1 MFRAPC
7 DKWESLTSLG
17 ETHRTGAHSVHQQS
31 RRHRLSFR
39 RPCNRPVFD
48 PYNTIREIPH
58 PRIMRN
64 NHNRPP
70 PLVRQITHHLH
81 HVATG
86 VRIKCRSR
94 LIRQDDRWIARQRT
108 GYGHPLL
115 LPSAQVGGKGST
127 FRAQPNLLQQLF
139 GPLLRC
145 RSRDAL
151 EIKHEPHVFSGG
163 QRGEQVESLEHES
176 NVLQANPRQFFLP
189 QTRDFGPGNA
199 HAAGRRRQ
207 NAAHDRKQRSLSAA
221 RRAHQHQQFT
231 RMCVK
236 INATERERPRTPLHV
251 VFRKNANC
259 NCGLHLSIS
268 LSKSPLI
275 RAKREICNSPLA
287 PRTHPLNTIAGSIR
301 VTLLIETS
309 AAPTHMSSV
318 TKNIPTAMLG
328 GIRIAA
334 PPAWLAWT
342 TNPLTIIP
350 SAYPINALIAACFM
364 MTL

>member
-1 MFRAPC
+1 
-7 DKWESLTSLG
+7 
-17 ETHRTGAHSVHQQS
+17 
-31 RRHRLSFR
+31 
-39 RPCNRPVFD
+39 
-48 PYNTIREIPH
+48 
-58 PRIMRN
+58 MRN
-64 NHNRPP
+64 DHNRPP

-86 VRIKCRSR
+86 VRIKRRSR
-94 LIRQDDRWIARQRT
+94 LIRQDDRGIACQRPR
-108 GYGHPLL
+108 YGHSLL

-145 RSRDAL
+145 HSGDTL
-151 EIKHEPHVFSGG
+151 EIKHELHVFSGR
-163 QRGEQVESLEHES
+163 QRGEQVEPLEHES

-236 INATERERPRTPLHV
+236 INATKRERPGTPLHV
-251 VFRKNANC
+251 VFRKTANC

-268 LSKSPLI
+268 FSRVPSSERSEKSVTRRL
-275 RAKREICNSPLA
+275 R
-287 PRTHPLNTIAGSIR
+287 RTHPLNTIAGSIR

-334 PPAWLAWT
+334 PPAWLACT
-342 TNPLTIIP
+342 TNALTIIP
-350 SAYPINALIAACFM
+350 SAYPITALIAACFM